1 MKLRTVISILV
12 ASTLAFTAMSS
23 VSAQGKYG
31 DAAANRSQQ
40 VDRDRTYDRDR
51 MSDRDR
57 TYDRD
62 RTQDRDRID
71 VPDQDRDRTRDRTD
85 TPEQD
90 RDRDRI
96 HDPANLRDQDIYG
109 NEFMSPAECDL
120 YRNELGNAKTQEA
133 RREFQAQH
141 EGMMQQRAMKQAQDL
156 VPPGQG
162 PVYGGEF
169 MSVQERN
176 EFREQL
182 RLFDSETERQQ
193 FQARHREQM
202 NERARALGHEVE
214 EAE

>member
-1 MKLRTVISILV
+1 MKSRTLISFLV
-12 ASTLAFTAMSS
+12 ASALAFTSMSA
-23 VSAQGKYG
+23 VAQQGQRGGASA
-31 DAAANRSQQ
+31 DRAQQ

-62 RTQDRDRID
+62 RTQDRDR
-71 VPDQDRDRTRDRTD
+71 VD

-96 HDPANLRDQDIYG
+96 QDPANLGNQDIYG
-109 NEFMSPAECDL
+109 NELMTQAERDQ
-120 YRNELGNAKTQEA
+120 YRKELGNAKTEQA
-133 RREFQAQH
+133 RRELQAQH
-141 EGMMQQRAMKQAQDL
+141 EERMQQRAQQQGRDL

-162 PVYGGEF
+162 PVYGGEL

-176 EFREQL
+176 EYREQL
-182 RLFDSETERQQ
+182 RIIDSEAERQQ
-193 FQARHREQM
+193 FQAQHRERMDQ
-202 NERARALGHEVE
+202 RARALNLKIE